1 MVDTE
6 EVLQSHRNKLKEDKE
21 RLMRPYRVGI
31 LPTDEGRA
39 SANEERRKLR
49 RDEYLKYI
57 QKENQR
63 SQSVA
68 ELRKELADERKKEL
82 HSYRDKSW
90 ADEERELMKWLR
102 DKGNVKSEPDPR
114 SLSAPVPGGWSL
126 GAKEETA
133 EERRERQAKYRLE
146 LMEQIKQQ
154 QEMKNGPRDPL
165 KKRNNNIPPHS
176 PETRDSRRTRDRE
189 HSYREPSNRES
200 SYREPSNRE
209 PSYRELSGRDRSH
222 KELRHRE
229 VSPPMDEYRFRPG
242 DRHEYRSRY
251 SPPDSAYYRHRNYPP
266 SYPSHAHYPSPAP
279 YYYPPY
285 PHYPPMAGGP
295 YNHPPPLPPPF
306 GYPPPHDLQYV
317 PSAPRTSRRRSPD
330 ARHSPSPPPE
340 VREDKKDSRI
350 RESAKEPFKTILKKK
365 EKEKRDRENFIKRM
379 EDDTYDPWGRPGGGA
394 PLTDAS
400 GNLVTERGLM
410 RKSFDELSP
419 RLSDEE
425 KKRLQQEKQKEEL
438 MKQINEKE
446 EQKMKEKLAKQLE
459 DEKEENRIKQ
469 EMKYLH
475 LQTERERER
484 EKERVEMKV
493 TDSSKVEE
501 QDQFK
506 DEGLS
511 KQEIVEKK
519 YREDLERKKM
529 KKQLE
534 QERLDRLADKMA
546 SSHVDDN
553 NYQQYTPPTAP
564 PPRSPPIPTLRNK
577 PNTIQQEQPPI
588 EESRPIPTPLIDNP
602 APSQAPPIYHTQ
614 CEPQAPPIYHTQCEP
629 IVSPSPDVVRL
640 PVEGEGAGLNNGMKQ
655 TLSLLKNQLIRN
667 LAQSEHERINNRQ
680 NRNNNPPSLFHSD
693 VRPTYDSHSVPQPH
707 SHSTHS
713 HSHRVPQPHSHSMQ
727 PHAHFTHSH
736 LRQPHS
742 CSTHSHNP
750 VPMMKPVIPRGPA
763 PPDAVNTFNRIKYG
777 GPPTDSRLSFW
788 RQYPEPPSTTDDL
801 ELQQEALLHHQRKE
815 RERISPH
822 YDTQAPPPP
831 RGPSRQSQV
840 TINTIDIEGL
850 AARNEER
857 KRKLEAILQGRQ
869 NQQQQDRS
877 ALDGFMK
884 TFNEREPDHVTTG
897 GVASRD
903 PSSVSLECDTVFQT
917 LPSN

>member
-1 MVDTE
+1 M
-6 EVLQSHRNKLKEDKE
+6 
-21 RLMRPYRVGI
+21 
-31 LPTDEGRA
+31 
-39 SANEERRKLR
+39 
-49 RDEYLKYI
+49 KYV

-82 HSYRDKSW
+82 YTQRDKSW
-90 ADEERELMKWLR
+90 AEEERELMKWMR
-102 DKGNVKSEPDPR
+102 EKGNVKSDPDPR

-126 GAKEETA
+126 GGKEETV
-133 EERRERQAKYRLE
+133 EEKRYRQAKYRSE

-154 QEMKNGPRDPL
+154 QEMKNGVRDPL
-165 KKRNNNIPPHS
+165 RKGNNNIPSHS
-176 PETRDSRRTRDRE
+176 SETRDSRRTRDRE
-189 HSYREPSNRES
+189 PSGGE
-200 SYREPSNRE
+200 
-209 PSYRELSGRDRSH
+209 RSH
-222 KELRHRE
+222 KELHRE
-229 VSPPMDEYRFRPG
+229 DSPPNRFRPG
-242 DRHEYRSRY
+242 DRQELMFRSRY

-285 PHYPPMAGGP
+285 PPHYPPLTGGP
-295 YNHPPPLPPPF
+295 YHYPPPPPPPPF
-306 GYPPPHDLQYV
+306 GYPPPHDEHYV

-330 ARHSPSPPPE
+330 ARHSPSPPPH
-340 VREDKKDSRI
+340 VRDEKKDSRI
-350 RESAKEPFKTILKKK
+350 RESAKEPLKTILKKK

-419 RLSDEE
+419 RLSEEE
-425 KKRLQQEKQKEEL
+425 KKRVQQEKQKEEL

-459 DEKEENRIKQ
+459 DEREENRIKQ

-475 LQTERERER
+475 LQTEREKEK

-493 TDSSKVEE
+493 TDSSKLEE

-511 KQEIVEKK
+511 KQEIVEKR
-519 YREDLERKKM
+519 YRDDLERKKM

-546 SSHVDDN
+546 SSQVDN
-553 NYQQYTPPTAP
+553 NNYHRYTPPTAP

-577 PNTIQQEQPPI
+577 PNIIQQEQPPI
-588 EESRPIPTPLIDNP
+588 KEPRPISTPLIDNP
-602 APSQAPPIYHTQ
+602 APSQAPPIYHTH

-680 NRNNNPPSLFHSD
+680 NRNNNPPSFHSD
-693 VRPTYDSHSVPQPH
+693 VRHTYDSH

-713 HSHRVPQPHSHSMQ
+713 HSHPVPQPHFHSTQ

-736 LRQPHS
+736 SVRQPHS
-742 CSTHSHNP
+742 RSTHSHNP

-788 RQYPEPPSTTDDL
+788 RQYPEPPSTTHDL
-801 ELQQEALLHHQRKE
+801 ELQQEALLYHQRKE
-815 RERISPH
+815 RES
-822 YDTQAPPPP
+822 
-831 RGPSRQSQV
+831 
-840 TINTIDIEGL
+840 
-850 AARNEER
+850 
-857 KRKLEAILQGRQ
+857 KLI
-869 NQQQQDRS
+869 
-877 ALDGFMK
+877 
-884 TFNEREPDHVTTG
+884 
-897 GVASRD
+897 
-903 PSSVSLECDTVFQT
+903 VSLFITSDMLINVDY
-917 LPSN
+917 L